1 MASIYITENGTY
13 LHKRG
18 GKLLIDKE
26 ETTITEVPLELVEN
40 ITVTNTTQISS
51 SLITECL
58 TKNIP
63 VSWMSTSGKMY
74 GSLLAPSF
82 VDIFKQKQQF
92 DLIEEKDFYF
102 KLAQKIVSAKIH
114 NQLVLLRR
122 YNRNIKS
129 EKVHELINYLA
140 NTQKNIKYTSDNN
153 ELLGYEGLASRT
165 YFSALGM
172 LINKPFQFTKRTKQ
186 PPRDPF
192 NTMLSMGYSIL
203 FNEILSN
210 IIAIGLHPYIGF
222 FHQLAKGHPALV
234 SDLIE
239 EWRAVIVDALVIS
252 LIKRGSITENMFT
265 LNKKGCYFSP
275 EGKKIFLNAYNKKIN
290 TENKYISGEH
300 SYRDSLRI
308 QCQNYAQAIS
318 NKNINIYTPIKLN
331 NSKGYYLWM
340 TNNLLS

>member
-63 VSWMSTSGKMY
+63 ISWISTSGKMY

-318 NKNINIYTPIKLN
+318 NKNINIYTPIKL
-331 NSKGYYLWM
+331 K
-340 TNNLLS
+340 

>member
-192 NTMLSMGYSIL
+192 NAMLSMGYSIL

-239 EWRAVIVDALVIS
+239 DWRAVIVDALVIS

-318 NKNINIYTPIKLN
+318 NKNINIYTPIKL
-331 NSKGYYLWM
+331 K
-340 TNNLLS
+340 

>member
-1 MASIYITENGTY
+1 MTSIYITENGTY

-82 VDIFKQKQQF
+82 VDIFKQKHQF
-92 DLIEEKDFYF
+92 DLIKEKDFYF

-192 NTMLSMGYSIL
+192 NAMLSMGYSIL

-318 NKNINIYTPIKLN
+318 NKNINIYTPIKL
-331 NSKGYYLWM
+331 K
-340 TNNLLS
+340 

>member
-18 GKLLIDKE
+18 GKLLINKE

-63 VSWMSTSGKMY
+63 ISWMSTSGKMY

-192 NTMLSMGYSIL
+192 NAMLSMGYSIL

-318 NKNINIYTPIKLN
+318 NKNINIYTPIKL
-331 NSKGYYLWM
+331 K
-340 TNNLLS
+340 

>member
-63 VSWMSTSGKMY
+63 ISWMSTSGKMY

-192 NTMLSMGYSIL
+192 NAMLSMGYSIL

-265 LNKKGCYFSP
+265 LNKKGCYFELHPKSWT
-275 EGKKIFLNAYNKKIN
+275 KK
-290 TENKYISGEH
+290 
-300 SYRDSLRI
+300 
-308 QCQNYAQAIS
+308 Q
-318 NKNINIYTPIKLN
+318 
-331 NSKGYYLWM
+331 
-340 TNNLLS
+340 LLEVQFFYD

>member
-63 VSWMSTSGKMY
+63 ISWMSTSGKMY

-129 EKVHELINYLA
+129 EKVHELLNYLA

-192 NTMLSMGYSIL
+192 NAMLSMGYSIL

-275 EGKKIFLNAYNKKIN
+275 
-290 TENKYISGEH
+290 
-300 SYRDSLRI
+300 
-308 QCQNYAQAIS
+308 
-318 NKNINIYTPIKLN
+318 
-331 NSKGYYLWM
+331 
-340 TNNLLS
+340 

>member
-18 GKLLIDKE
+18 GKLLINKE

-63 VSWMSTSGKMY
+63 ISWMSTSGKMY

-318 NKNINIYTPIKLN
+318 NKNINIYTPIKL
-331 NSKGYYLWM
+331 K
-340 TNNLLS
+340 

>member
-63 VSWMSTSGKMY
+63 ISWMSTSGKMY

-239 EWRAVIVDALVIS
+239 EWRAVIVDAL
-252 LIKRGSITENMFT
+252 LT
-265 LNKKGCYFSP
+265 YSP
-275 EGKKIFLNAYNKKIN
+275 CLKA
-290 TENKYISGEH
+290 
-300 SYRDSLRI
+300 RDSWI
-308 QCQNYAQAIS
+308 QTILAY
-318 NKNINIYTPIKLN
+318 
-331 NSKGYYLWM
+331 
-340 TNNLLS
+340 

>member
-318 NKNINIYTPIKLN
+318 NKNINIYTPIKL
-331 NSKGYYLWM
+331 K
-340 TNNLLS
+340 

>member
-63 VSWMSTSGKMY
+63 ISWMSTSGKMY

-129 EKVHELINYLA
+129 EKVHELINYLS

-275 EGKKIFLNAYNKKIN
+275 EGKKIN

-318 NKNINIYTPIKLN
+318 NKNINIYTPIKL
-331 NSKGYYLWM
+331 K
-340 TNNLLS
+340 

>member
-63 VSWMSTSGKMY
+63 ISWMSTSGKMY

-290 TENKYISGEH
+290 TKNKYISGEH

-318 NKNINIYTPIKLN
+318 NKNINIYTPIKL
-331 NSKGYYLWM
+331 K
-340 TNNLLS
+340 

>member
-1 MASIYITENGTY
+1 MTSIYITENGTY

-192 NTMLSMGYSIL
+192 NAMLSMGYSIL

-318 NKNINIYTPIKLN
+318 NKNINIYTPIKL
-331 NSKGYYLWM
+331 K
-340 TNNLLS
+340 

>member
-26 ETTITEVPLELVEN
+26 ETTITEVPLELIEN

-63 VSWMSTSGKMY
+63 ISWMSTSGKMY

-318 NKNINIYTPIKLN
+318 NKNINIYTPIKL
-331 NSKGYYLWM
+331 K
-340 TNNLLS
+340 